1 MRSQEQHC
9 VHSAEFEIK
18 PSKSRCQLARYCKG
32 ILHFPFLV
40 FPFSFHLYTCIF
52 IALIQLKSFP
62 MQESTDPFLRQ
73 RFTFSG
79 CNILPLSVNY
89 VRIIKRL
96 QNLSSDNYLL
106 FFSREMPQ
114 AHPAIY

>member
-1 MRSQEQHC
+1 MHFYSLNSTE
-9 VHSAEFEIK
+9 EF
-18 PSKSRCQLARYCKG
+18 SHA
-32 ILHFPFLV
+32 
-40 FPFSFHLYTCIF
+40 
-52 IALIQLKSFP
+52 
-62 MQESTDPFLRQ
+62 ESTDPFLRQ